1 MVCVYLPGRDKC
13 IDNSFNKMKKS
24 HSLFSSG
31 NLLGLELRNKIIRS
45 GCFEG
50 MSQGGDVTDKLIEHH
65 REVAAGGAAMT
76 TVAYCSVSFDGRAF
90 ENEIWMRKEIIP
102 DLHKLTDT
110 VHNEGAA
117 ASIQLGHCGYFA
129 SKKVIK
135 KTPVGASRKFNLFR
149 LSYCREMTKDDIEE
163 KVEDFGRAAAMAK
176 QAGFDAV
183 EVHAG
188 HGYLLSQFVSPY
200 TNHRNDKYGGSVEN
214 RMRFPVEII
223 KRIRKYVGNNFPI
236 LVKMNQYDGIKDGL
250 QIKEAVEVAKYFEKA
265 GADALIPSCG
275 FTSKTPF
282 YMLRGNV
289 PIKEM
294 VSNQND
300 IFMKAGLTLFGKF
313 MVEEV
318 PFDKLFLADGARRI
332 KDAVSIPVIY
342 IGGAVSL
349 TDMENIIDE
358 GFKFIQMGRATI
370 RDPQF
375 VNKLKNGEVTESDC
389 DHCNRCVAAMDAGG
403 VYCVTHKEEERLTPN
418 PNDIKFSTN

>member
-1 MVCVYLPGRDKC
+1 MVCVYLPGRDMC

-24 HSLFSSG
+24 HSLFAPG

-50 MSQGGDVTDKLIEHH
+50 MSQGGNVTDKLIEHH

-102 DLHKLTDT
+102 DLQKLTNT

-129 SKKVIK
+129 SKKVIE

-149 LSYCREMTKDDIEE
+149 LSYCHEMSEKQIEE
-163 KVEDFGRAAAMAK
+163 KVEDFGKAAQMAK
-176 QAGFDAV
+176 QAGFNAI

-188 HGYLLSQFVSPY
+188 HGYLLSQFISPW
-200 TNHRNDKYGGSVEN
+200 TNHRRDKYGGSIEN
-214 RMRFPVEII
+214 RMRFPVDII

-236 LVKMNQYDGIKDGL
+236 LVKMNQFDGMKGGL
-250 QIKEAVEVAKYFEKA
+250 EIEEAVEVAKHFEKA

-294 VSNQND
+294 VSNHKD
-300 IFMKAGLTLFGKF
+300 LFTKIGLTLFGRL
-313 MVEEV
+313 MVEEL
-318 PFDKLFLADGARRI
+318 PFDKLFLANGARKI

-342 IGGAVSL
+342 IGGAISL
-349 TDMENIIDE
+349 TDMENVINE
-358 GFKFIQMGRATI
+358 GFGFIQMGRAI
-370 RDPQF
+370 IHDPQF
-375 VNKLKNGEVTESDC
+375 VNKLKNGEVAESDC

-403 VYCVTHKEEERLTPN
+403 VYCVTKMEEL
-418 PNDIKFSTN
+418 

>member
-1 MVCVYLPGRDKC
+1 MN
-13 IDNSFNKMKKS
+13 IDNLNS
-24 HSLFSSG
+24 SLFQSCKIA
-31 NLLGLELRNKIIRS
+31 GLELRNRIIRS

-50 MSQGGDVTDKLIEHH
+50 MSQGGNVTDQLIEHH
-65 REVAAGGAAMT
+65 REVAAGGVAMT
-76 TVAYCSVSFDGRAF
+76 TVAYCSVSYDGRAF
-90 ENEIWMRKEIIP
+90 DHELWMRDEIIP
-102 DLHKLTDT
+102 GLRKLSDA

-117 ASIQLGHCGYFA
+117 VSIQLGHCGYFA
-129 SKKVIK
+129 SKKVIE

-149 LSYCREMTKDDIEE
+149 LSYCQEMSEKQIEE
-163 KVEDFGRAAAMAK
+163 KIEDFGRAAAMAK

-188 HGYLLSQFVSPY
+188 HGYLLSQFISPY
-200 TNHRNDKYGGSVEN
+200 TNHRKDKYGGSIEN
-214 RMRFPVEII
+214 RMRFPVDII

-236 LVKMNQYDGIKDGL
+236 LVKMNQFDGMKNGL
-250 QIKEAVEVAKYFEKA
+250 QIDEAVEVAKYFEKA

-300 IFMKAGLTLFGKF
+300 IFMKAGLALFGRF

-342 IGGAVSL
+342 IGGVVSL
-349 TDMENIIDE
+349 TDMERIIDE
-358 GFKFIQMGRATI
+358 GFEFIQMGRATI
-370 RDPQF
+370 RDPHF
-375 VNKLKNGEVTESDC
+375 VNRLRAGEITESDC

-403 VYCVTHKEEERLTPN
+403 VYCVTRKEENER
-418 PNDIKFSTN
+418 

>member
-1 MVCVYLPGRDKC
+1 MAK
-13 IDNSFNKMKKS
+13 DNLRS
-24 HSLFSSG
+24 SLFRSG
-31 NLLGLELRNKIIRS
+31 NIAGIKLRNRIIRS

-50 MSQGGDVTDKLIEHH
+50 MSQGGMVSDKLIEHH
-65 REVAAGGAAMT
+65 REVAAGGVAMT

-90 ENEIWMRKEIIP
+90 DHELWMREEIIP
-102 DLHKLTDT
+102 DLKKLSDA

-129 SKKVIK
+129 SKKVIG

-149 LSYCREMTKDDIEE
+149 LSYCREMTEEDIEE

-200 TNHRNDKYGGSVEN
+200 TNHRKDKYGGSVEN
-214 RMRFPVEII
+214 RMQFPSDVIR
-223 KRIRKYVGNNFPI
+223 RIRKYVGDGFPI
-236 LVKMNQYDGIKDGL
+236 LVKMNQFDGMKGGL
-250 QIKEAVEVAKYFEKA
+250 EIEEAVEVAKYFEKA

-294 VSNQND
+294 VSNQNN
-300 IFMKAGLTLFGKF
+300 IFLKAGLALFGKF

-318 PFDKLFLADGARRI
+318 PFDKLFLAKGARRI

-349 TDMENIIDE
+349 TGMESIIDE
-358 GFKFIQMGRATI
+358 GFEFIQMGRATI

-375 VNKLKNGEVTESDC
+375 VNRLKKGEVTESDC

-403 VYCVTHKEEERLTPN
+403 VYCVTHKEE
-418 PNDIKFSTN
+418 KG